1 MTMRFQKSG
10 LVRNRI
16 LTSLPHDDFDALSP
30 FLEVVD
36 LKPRTILQEAN
47 KRADYVHFIESG
59 IVSRVARS
67 NEAFVETAIVG
78 RFGFVGV
85 SVVLGEGISF
95 DRSIV
100 QIPGTALR
108 VRARDILEVMDARPH
123 IRQRLLQYV
132 QSLMRQNSQSVLCGI
147 RHELEPRLA
156 RWLLLAS
163 DRLEDDI
170 LPITHDG
177 LASLLGVRRAGVT
190 VALAQ
195 FEAQGLVRKTRGS
208 LQVVDR
214 AGLEQ
219 RSCECHRIINNGYAW
234 LKTLTHYDHYLHAHG
249 EIPLSTF

>member
-1 MTMRFQKSG
+1 MTVRFQKSG

-16 LTSLPHDDFDALSP
+16 LASLSNDDFDALCP
-30 FLEVVD
+30 FLDLVE

-47 KRADYVHFIESG
+47 KRADYLHFIESG

-108 VRARDILEVMDARPH
+108 IRAQDIVELMHSRPH
-123 IRQRLLQYV
+123 IRERLLQYV

-156 RWLLLAS
+156 RWLLLAA

-177 LASLLGVRRAGVT
+177 LAALLGVRRAGVT

-195 FEAQGLVRKTRGS
+195 FETEGLVRKTRGS

-214 AGLEQ
+214 ARLEL
-219 RSCECHRIINNGYAW
+219 RSCECHRVINNGFDW
-234 LKTLTHYDHYLHAHG
+234 LKTLTHHDHYMHAHG
-249 EIPLSTF
+249 ETRLAAL